1 MATDVFNN
9 GGYWQLMSKGWQM
22 CIYLSVW
29 SSKIVKHMPGICCR
43 NIQHSGGTHIVVAL
57 VDVIAVIADVAI
69 VALVADV
76 AIIALVAIVALVAV
90 IAVIDVIADVAI
102 VHHGLLWFVAV
113 LSPCH
118 CLGSWV
124 CHGGWRVLCQ

>member
-1 MATDVFNN
+1 
-9 GGYWQLMSKGWQM
+9 LMSKGWQM

-69 VALVADV
+69 VALVA
-76 AIIALVAIVALVAV
+76 V